1 MKEIVAKPDIYLEE
15 YDVHVKPYLS
25 YAEIQAI
32 VNSTMQFES
41 WAERQ
46 QNIDMLMLAYG
57 TDIGLEKLQEVG
69 HEVLYNS
76 GLIGEVRMVMINWAD
91 IYEGLEY
98 EESIIKLLAQIVNK
112 LPNDVGPVLRKM
124 GEGVSGK
131 KNNKNNK

>member
-1 MKEIVAKPDIYLEE
+1 MKEIIAKPDIYLEE

-57 TDIGLEKLQEVG
+57 TDIDLEKLQEVG

-76 GLIGEVRMVMINWAD
+76 GLIGEVRMAVVNWAD
-91 IYEGLEY
+91 IYEALEY
-98 EESIIKLLAQIVNK
+98 EESMVKAINNIAKNLPKEVEPLIKKVVKN
-112 LPNDVGPVLRKM
+112 
-124 GEGVSGK
+124 GK
-131 KNNKNNK
+131 INN

>member
-1 MKEIVAKPDIYLEE
+1 MKEIIAKPDIYLEE

-57 TDIGLEKLQEVG
+57 TDISLEKLQEIG
-69 HEVLYNS
+69 HETLYNS
-76 GLIGEVRMVMINWAD
+76 GLIGEVRMAMVNWAD
-91 IYEGLEY
+91 IYEALEY
-98 EESIIKLLAQIVNK
+98 EESMVKAINNIAKNLPKEVEPLIKKVVRN
-112 LPNDVGPVLRKM
+112 
-124 GEGVSGK
+124 GK
-131 KNNKNNK
+131 INN

>member
-1 MKEIVAKPDIYLEE
+1 MKEIIAKPDIYLEE

-57 TDIGLEKLQEVG
+57 TDISLEKLQEIG
-69 HEVLYNS
+69 HETLYNS
-76 GLIGEVRMVMINWAD
+76 GLIGEVRMAMINWAD
-91 IYEGLEY
+91 IYEALEY
-98 EESIIKLLAQIVNK
+98 EESMVKVINNIAKNLPKEVEPLIKKVVRN
-112 LPNDVGPVLRKM
+112 
-124 GEGVSGK
+124 GK
-131 KNNKNNK
+131 INN

>member
-1 MKEIVAKPDIYLEE
+1 MKEIIAKPDIYLEE

-57 TDIGLEKLQEVG
+57 TDISLEKLQEIG
-69 HEVLYNS
+69 HETLYNS
-76 GLIGEVRMVMINWAD
+76 GLIGEVRMAMINWAD
-91 IYEGLEY
+91 IYEALEY
-98 EESIIKLLAQIVNK
+98 EESMVKVINNIAKNLPKEVEPLIKKVVRNGKVN
-112 LPNDVGPVLRKM
+112 N
-124 GEGVSGK
+124 
-131 KNNKNNK
+131 